1 MLGIHPRWNHL
12 LVTHLKKLHTE
23 WLIYAIGDVG
33 IDKQQRADDLLLL
46 QSRDLSL
53 EIEAQCE

>member
-46 QSRDLSL
+46 QSRDLS
-53 EIEAQCE
+53 